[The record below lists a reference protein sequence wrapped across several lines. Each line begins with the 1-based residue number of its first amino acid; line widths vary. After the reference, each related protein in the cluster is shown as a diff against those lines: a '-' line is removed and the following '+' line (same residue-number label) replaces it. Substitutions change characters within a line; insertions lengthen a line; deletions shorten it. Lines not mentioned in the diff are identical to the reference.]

1 MYWSASRSAGALI
14 GACSI
19 SKATPSRFEA
29 ASAAAVS
36 MSTEPK
42 PTKAVLPCSSARMT
56 LFSRGISAMAL
67 SLARSGDLVLQ
78 AAVDAARVAL
88 VDLAAV
94 LVADADRVDVAL
106 GVIVV
111 VAGLR
116 VDAAHGAD
124 HLRGE
129 ENVVGGDHLE
139 QKIDAG
145 LVIDAR
151 VEEHVVQ
158 QVVLQQRLLQ
168 ILSDAPVAAPVVRD
182 RAAAVGNDELQARK
196 VLEEIG
202 GDQLHERGRVAID
215 VMTAGRVEVRVAGH
229 ADVDHRRHVEL
240 DHLLVE
246 RIPPLVGQRRVLPV
260 APRRIGIQVAADEA
274 ELLDAALELGNAV
287 GRRHPRRLREL
298 AHADEVLGKER
309 AHAMD
314 QVVAHLR
321 PVQARGRVADVV
333 PHAGGPRR
341 EDRHVGPALAL
352 ELELGLV
359 DRLPDLI
366 IADADGALRAGARG
380 LLELRDLLLPIG
392 LELLRCRR
400 AVAVTIDD
408 HEALRRGTPE

>member
-1 MYWSASRSAGALI
+1 MYSSASRSAGALI

-106 GVIVV
+106 GVVVV

-129 ENVVGGDHLE
+129 ENVVGGEHLE
-139 QKIDAG
+139 QEVDAG

-158 QVVLQQRLLQ
+158 QVVLQQRLLE
-168 ILSDAPVAAPVVRD
+168 ILGDAAVAAPVVRD
-182 RAAAVGNDELQARK
+182 RAAAE
-196 VLEEIG
+196 
-202 GDQLHERGRVAID
+202 
-215 VMTAGRVEVRVAGH
+215 VM
-229 ADVDHRRHVEL
+229 
-240 DHLLVE
+240 
-246 RIPPLVGQRRVLPV
+246 
-260 APRRIGIQVAADEA
+260 
-274 ELLDAALELGNAV
+274 
-287 GRRHPRRLREL
+287 
-298 AHADEVLGKER
+298 GKER
-309 AHAMD
+309 GPAMD

-366 IADADGALRAGARG
+366 SADADGALRAGARG
-380 LLELRDLLLPIG
+380 VLQLRDLLLPIG

-400 AVAVTIDD
+400 VVAVTIDD